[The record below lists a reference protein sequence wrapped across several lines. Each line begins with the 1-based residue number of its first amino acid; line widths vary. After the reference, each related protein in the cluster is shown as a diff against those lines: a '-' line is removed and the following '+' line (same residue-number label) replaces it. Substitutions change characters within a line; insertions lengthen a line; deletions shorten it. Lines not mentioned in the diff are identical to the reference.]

1 MLLVGADPFFNS
13 QREVIVGLA
22 AQYAIPTAYQWREFV
37 EAGGLMSYGTSIRD
51 VYRNA
56 GNYTGRILKGE
67 VPAELPVLQPTEFEM
82 ALNLKTARALGLVVP
97 PLIAAQADEVIE

>member
-1 MLLVGADPFFNS
+1 MLLVGAEPFFNS

-22 AQYAIPTAYQWREFV
+22 AQNAIPTAYQWREFV

-97 PLIAAQADEVIE
+97 PLIAA